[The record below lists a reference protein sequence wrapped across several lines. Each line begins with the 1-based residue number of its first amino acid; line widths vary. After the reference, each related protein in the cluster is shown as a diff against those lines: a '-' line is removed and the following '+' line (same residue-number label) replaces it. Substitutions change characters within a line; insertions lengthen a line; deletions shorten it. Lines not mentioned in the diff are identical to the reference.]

1 MRACARLLL
10 LSLVVC
16 AACAPPVDL
25 AAGLQVHNV
34 TTGWFDAGIVN
45 GQNKL
50 VPSITFTLKN
60 VSNQK
65 LVALQV
71 NALFR
76 RVTAKDEWG
85 SGFLTAA
92 GSDGLAPGAATAPLT
107 IRSQLGYTGSD
118 QTREDMLRNSQFVDA
133 RVELFAKYG
142 STQWKRIG
150 EYPVT
155 RRLLAK

>member
-1 MRACARLLL
+1 MRRFAPAL
-10 LSLVVC
+10 LVVL
-16 AACAPPVDL
+16 AACTACGPDIDL
-25 AAGLQVHNV
+25 TTALQVQDYS
-34 TTGWFDAGIVN
+34 TGWYDEGIVN

-50 VPSITFTLKN
+50 VPAITFSLRNNSDQSLRT
-60 VSNQK
+60 
-65 LVALQV
+65 LQV

-76 RVTAKDEWG
+76 RGSDKDEWG

-92 GSDGLAPGAATAPLT
+92 DYSGLAPGVATPSLM
-107 IRSQLGYTGSD
+107 IRSQRGYTGSD
-118 QTREDMLRNSQFVDA
+118 PREDMLRNSQFVDA

-155 RRLLAK
+155 RRLIAK

>member
-1 MRACARLLL
+1 MRRFVPVL
-10 LSLVVC
+10 LVVL
-16 AACAPPVDL
+16 AACTACGPDVDL
-25 AAGLQVHNV
+25 TTALQVQDFS
-34 TTGWFDAGIVN
+34 TGWFDEGIVN

-50 VPSITFTLKN
+50 VPGITFSLKN
-60 VSNQK
+60 NSDQK
-65 LVALQV
+65 LRTLQV

-76 RVTAKDEWG
+76 RGTEKDEWG

-92 GSDGLAPGAATAPLT
+92 DYSGLAPGVTTGSFT
-107 IRSQLGYTGSD
+107 IRSQRGYTGSD
-118 QTREDMLRNSQFVDA
+118 QSRDEMLRNSQFVDA

-155 RRLLAK
+155 RRLIAK